1 MIFQGDIF
9 WVDLGDPVASGPAG
23 RRPMVVIQNDTANQ
37 SAIHTVIVC
46 ALTTNL
52 RLASVP
58 GNVLLDPG
66 EGGTTSESVV
76 NVSQVYTVDKTELTD
91 DVYIG
96 TLSPHRM
103 DDIIAGVKLFL

>member
-1 MIFQGDIF
+1 
-9 WVDLGDPVASGPAG
+9 
-23 RRPMVVIQNDTANQ
+23 MVVIQNDTANQ

-52 RLASVP
+52 RLASVL

-66 EGGTTSESVV
+66 EGGATNESVV
-76 NVSQVYTVDKTELTD
+76 NVSQVYTVDKSELTD

-103 DDIIAGVKLFL
+103 DDIVAGVKLFL